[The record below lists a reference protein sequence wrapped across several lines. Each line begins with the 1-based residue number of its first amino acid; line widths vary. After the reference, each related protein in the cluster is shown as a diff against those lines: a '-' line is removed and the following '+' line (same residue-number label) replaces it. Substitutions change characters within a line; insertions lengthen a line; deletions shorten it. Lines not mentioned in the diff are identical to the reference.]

1 MAAILNLRLKGTA
14 DEIETL
20 VARISALPGVELS
33 APDLKPARYGTGFL
47 AYVPNEGALPNLDSF
62 DGHVVDVTG
71 VVLLHEGR
79 PAIQLTSP
87 DQIAFAGDSGRTPN
101 CDDAS

>member
-47 AYVPNEGALPNLDSF
+47 GYFTAVVHDAPEG
-62 DGHVVDVTG
+62 TG
-71 VVLLHEGR
+71 HEGQDHDHR
-79 PAIQLTSP
+79 Q
-87 DQIAFAGDSGRTPN
+87 RR
-101 CDDAS
+101 